1 MSGSRYPKKRNPIE
15 RKLAPVLLNYGLA
28 CARVP
33 LSSAAGGAWTGG
45 VHLEL
50 LEPVRRVEGRHVAAD
65 FGAAVMNLQLREFAA
80 ASAVQQ
86 HVLFRDYETRS
97 VLELPIV
104 GPWRYAA
111 DGRTEVRCCA
121 YAVDDEPVQLWVPG
135 NPVPEPFLQAVADP
149 SWLLVAHNAQF
160 EIALEHFKMQR
171 LHAWPKI
178 PLRQQRCT
186 MAMALALG
194 LPAKLELLAE
204 ALELTHQKDQ
214 AGQRLMLMMSKPRR
228 PRKDEDP
235 RGIYWFDDEA
245 RERRRN
251 KYACEDAE
259 IEREAYQQLRPLPP
273 EEQQLWLL
281 DLCINAR
288 GFHIDRELA
297 VAARTIAEAAA
308 PELDAELAQL
318 TGGAVT
324 SINQVARLKAWL
336 AQQGCSADT
345 LDKAAIEKLLAAGDL
360 PITVRRALELR
371 QSGAQAAAKKI
382 DALLSR
388 CDRDGRI
395 RGALRYHGASTG
407 RWAGNGV
414 QPQNLKR
421 SQTKDVDAAVTAIAT
436 GDYSHVRI
444 LYPKPLAVIG
454 DISRSMICAA
464 PGHQLVGADF
474 SSIESR
480 VLAWISDEEWK
491 LDCYRRF
498 DATHD
503 PRDEPYCITACK
515 IFRVPDGTFNAESP
529 ERKIGKTC
537 DLAFG
542 YQGGLSAWRKFE
554 PDRFSDAEVGQFKLE
569 WRAAHPQIKKFWY
582 AIDRATWRAVRQR
595 EQVIHCGRLVLKC
608 TGMFLFIKLPSGRK
622 LAYPFPRI
630 EIEDLEHEVVVFKDA
645 SSGQWRDC
653 RGGNG
658 AYGGLW
664 TENIVSAISRDLLA
678 AALIRIERAG
688 YPIVLHVHDEVIC
701 EVPTGFGS
709 AEEFTKL
716 MIVSPS
722 WAHGLPIAARAW
734 CGSRFCK
741 S

>member
-1 MSGSRYPKKRNPIE
+1 MLE
-15 RKLAPVLLNYGLA
+15 APLQNIVRGWSVLPCKDMA
-28 CARVP
+28 PRVHA
-33 LSSAAGGAWTGG
+33 L
-45 VHLEL
+45 H
-50 LEPVRRVEGRHVAAD
+50 
-65 FGAAVMNLQLREFAA
+65 
-80 ASAVQQ
+80 
-86 HVLFRDYETRS
+86 RDYETRS

-111 DGRTEVRCCA
+111 DERTEVRCCA
-121 YAVDDEPVQLWVPG
+121 FAVDDDPVQLWVPG
-135 NPVPEPFLQAVADP
+135 NPVPEPFLQAAADP

-160 EIALEHFKMQR
+160 EIAIEHFKMQR

-194 LPAKLELLAE
+194 LPAKLELLAD
-204 ALELTHQKDQ
+204 ALELTHRKDK

-235 RGIYWFDDEA
+235 QGIYWFDDGT
-245 RERRRN
+245 REQRRN
-251 KYACEDAE
+251 EYACEDVE
-259 IEREAYQQLRPLPP
+259 IEREAYQQLRPLPS
-273 EEQQLWLL
+273 EEQRVWLL
-281 DLCINAR
+281 DLTINAR
-288 GFHIDRELA
+288 GFFVDLPLA
-297 VAARTIAEAAA
+297 EAGFTIAQTAA
-308 PELDAELAQL
+308 PELNAELAQL
-318 TGGAVT
+318 TGGKVT
-324 SINQVARLKAWL
+324 SIHQVARLKVWL
-336 AQQGCSADT
+336 AQQGSSTTT
-345 LDKAAIEKLLAAGDL
+345 LNKAEIEKLLAADYL
-360 PITVRRALELR
+360 PTTVRRALELR

-382 DALLSR
+382 NALLSR
-388 CDRDGRI
+388 CDRDSRI

-421 SQTKDVDAAVTAIAT
+421 PQIQDVESAVIAIAT
-436 GDYSHVRI
+436 GDYAHVRS
-444 LYPKPLAVIG
+444 LYPNPLAVIG
-454 DISRSMICAA
+454 DITRSMICAA
-464 PGHQLVGADF
+464 PGHQLIGADF
-474 SSIESR
+474 RSIESR

-491 LDCYRRF
+491 LDSYRRF

-529 ERKIGKTC
+529 ERKVGKTC

-542 YQGGLSAWRKFE
+542 FQGGLIAWRKFE
-554 PDRFSDAEVGQFKLE
+554 PDRFSDAEVERFKQE

-582 AIDRATWRAVRQR
+582 AIDRAACQAVRQR
-595 EQVIHCGRLVLKC
+595 EQVIPCGRLLLKC

-630 EIEDLEHEVVVFKDA
+630 EIKDREHEVVVFKDA
-645 SSGQWRDC
+645 SFGQWRDC
-653 RGGNG
+653 RGGEG

-664 TENIVSAISRDLLA
+664 TENVVSAISRDLLA
-678 AALIRIERAG
+678 AALIRLERAG
-688 YPIVLHVHDEVIC
+688 YRVVLHVHDEIIC
-701 EVPTGFGS
+701 EVPIGFGS
-709 AEEFTKL
+709 KEDFTEL
-716 MIVSPS
+716 MTVVPS

-734 CGSRFCK
+734 CGPRFCK